1 MESLAL
7 TYKLF
12 DLKIK
17 SKAPD
22 QIYFMSQVF
31 QEHSYCY
38 NDKKKKS
45 ENQNYENSFIF
56 AATPTLSG
64 WGGGGVVAT
73 PPPLPNFF
81 HGKNF

>member
-7 TYKLF
+7 TDKLF

-17 SKAPD
+17 SKSPD

-38 NDKKKKS
+38 NDKKKK
-45 ENQNYENSFIF
+45 
-56 AATPTLSG
+56 
-64 WGGGGVVAT
+64 
-73 PPPLPNFF
+73 
-81 HGKNF
+81 

>member
-56 AATPTLSG
+56 AATPSLLG
-64 WGGGGVVAT
+64 WGGGLLQ